1 MELEIYVGVI
11 FITILLHVYY
21 FISLELDN
29 TQKSEMFLLRI
40 FSANV
45 NALVVTCWYPQIYN
59 FSFREAFLESLFKCI
74 YLGF

>member
-1 MELEIYVGVI
+1 MFFLHLWQDKPLWVELEIYVGVI

-45 NALVVTCWYPQIYN
+45 NALVVTC
-59 FSFREAFLESLFKCI
+59 
-74 YLGF
+74 